1 MRTLL
6 TAILLSISISALAGT
21 QKILDVTND
30 QDRDVTTLSV
40 VMQAGK
46 ISGMNMKTTSGGS
59 IKTDETFTLAQARRG
74 IVMYTTGDH
83 EVIRL
88 RLTERFEPQYGGP
101 VTIDHL
107 FNGIT
112 GSRKTLALDVSLQGD
127 SWVLEHN
134 GKNASRAS
142 VVTNRVMGKVIG
154 VKQIR
159 F

>member
-6 TAILLSISISALAGT
+6 AFIMLTLSVSTLAGT
-21 QKILDVTND
+21 QKILDVVND
-30 QDRDVTTLSV
+30 QDKDVTTLSV
-40 VMQAGK
+40 VTQAGK
-46 ISGMNMKTTSGGS
+46 ISGMNMKTTSAGR
-59 IKTDETFTLAQARRG
+59 IKTDETFSLTQAKQG
-74 IVMYTTGDH
+74 IVMYMTGDH

-88 RLTERFEPQYGGP
+88 RLTDRFEPQYGGP

-112 GSRKTLALDVSLQGD
+112 GSRKTLALDVSLQSE

-134 GKNASRAS
+134 GKNASKAS

>member
-1 MRTLL
+1 MRTLFS
-6 TAILLSISISALAGT
+6 TLLLAFSLSAAAGT
-21 QKILDVTND
+21 QKILEVTND

-40 VMQAGK
+40 VTQGGK
-46 ISGMNMKTTSGGS
+46 IAGMNMKTTSGGS
-59 IKTDETFTLAQARRG
+59 VKTDETFSISQARHG
-74 IVMYTTGDH
+74 IVMFMTGDH

-112 GSRKTLALDVSLQGD
+112 GSRKTMALEVSLQGD
-127 SWVLEHN
+127 KWVLEHN

>member
-1 MRTLL
+1 MRTLVAAIIL
-6 TAILLSISISALAGT
+6 SLSFTAQGGV

-40 VMQAGK
+40 VTQAGK

-59 IKTDETFTLAQARRG
+59 IKTDETFSLAQARRG

-88 RLTERFEPQYGGP
+88 RLTDRFEPQYGGP

-112 GSRKTLALDVSLQGD
+112 GSRKTLALDVSLQGET
-127 SWVLEHN
+127 WVLEHN

-142 VVTNRVMGKVIG
+142 VVTNRVLGKVIG